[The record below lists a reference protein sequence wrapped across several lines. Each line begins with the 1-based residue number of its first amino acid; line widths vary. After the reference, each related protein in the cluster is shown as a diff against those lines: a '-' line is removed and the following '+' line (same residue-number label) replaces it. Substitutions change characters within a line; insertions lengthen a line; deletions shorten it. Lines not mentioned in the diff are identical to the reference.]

1 MILLIDTGNTQT
13 KFKLYSKEE
22 FYMVKTSEINSLS
35 FKSYINEVVD
45 GAIISSVVKGA
56 SDILKRIIKEEYGID
71 ALVVNTNLKSNVFY
85 DKDMVNKLGTDM
97 FSSLEGAMSLSH
109 TFLSIDCG
117 TATTFN
123 LVIDG
128 KYIGTTI
135 APGVYTAHNALFTN
149 ASLIDEISLDG
160 DFNLL
165 NRDTDTAVRA
175 GTILG
180 FTYLIDGFIDSIK
193 DKYHLDNLDVYIT
206 GGASKYI
213 HKHLKNSVTRIKD
226 LIFRGLIRL
235 YDLNK

>member
-149 ASLIDEISLDG
+149 APFSWEKS
-160 DFNLL
+160 
-165 NRDTDTAVRA
+165 
-175 GTILG
+175 
-180 FTYLIDGFIDSIK
+180 
-193 DKYHLDNLDVYIT
+193 
-206 GGASKYI
+206 
-213 HKHLKNSVTRIKD
+213 SVTALKETVI
-226 LIFRGLIRL
+226 
-235 YDLNK
+235 